1 VAHPTDPERMSG
13 NACAN
18 ARRMPDFVFWNS
30 LGDGPTAVGD
40 AKMNA
45 MKPMP
50 SRLSALA
57 KEERARDRTAAMS
70 DYQAERLAV
79 EAKTARLR
87 AARLAREAA
96 DLQAKDAADPTMP
109 TGKRKPKLRTASA
122 HKS

>member
-1 VAHPTDPERMSG
+1 
-13 NACAN
+13 
-18 ARRMPDFVFWNS
+18 
-30 LGDGPTAVGD
+30 
-40 AKMNA
+40 MNA

-50 SRLSALA
+50 SRLSALS

-70 DYQAERLAV
+70 DYQAEKLAV

-96 DLQAKDAADPTMP
+96 DQRAKDAAVTTAPMS
-109 TGKRKPKLRTASA
+109 KQKPKRRATST